1 MKHNEMIHV
10 HKNLPGKIE
19 QTEQLCFL
27 PNVYIS
33 PGNCHE
39 DLADIQ
45 FITTCPG
52 SQIDIIVNRFG
63 EGITPHSGLVIVP
76 DQGVN

>member
-1 MKHNEMIHV
+1 M
-10 HKNLPGKIE
+10 HKNLSGKIE
-19 QTEQLCFL
+19 QTGQLCFF
-27 PNVYIS
+27 PNVYIN

-45 FITTCPG
+45 FTATCPR

-63 EGITPHSGLVIVP
+63 EGIKPHSGLVIVP
-76 DQGVN
+76 GQGVN